1 MSDFYN
7 ADGKFVS
14 MSTIEGF
21 AIDIQ
26 NDTKLLEEIKELK
39 IQIETGKLTKEQI
52 ITEVEKLNS
61 LKANKDTSNI
71 VKNAIESLVKNT
83 VSKVDGIKL
92 EGNMELS
99 GIMKSKGF
107 YLTDGTKVNEVTRIV
122 NKLTV
127 PLDKEGNLAIV
138 PSKDK
143 KVTIN
148 DLHVTSNTG
157 LKVTGHGKTSSFGSL
172 NSGWCHITT
181 NAPNF
186 HMNKKLTIEGG
197 INTSGGR
204 THFRDVE
211 NKGRVRVGAAWGI
224 PGFYSEDNQD
234 IVVGVPRAKKVNLGT
249 AGKFVEING
258 TGNIKVPGGAQ
269 VTGGRSHFK
278 DVENKGRVRVGA
290 AWGIPGFYSE
300 DNQDIVV
307 GVPRAKKVNLGTAGK
322 FVEIT
327 GNGNMKVP
335 SDINTPVLSRIGG
348 DWLRINQQTNS
359 VGRVA
364 TYGGFSINDTRSNH
378 GGLSVGSWA
387 PPGRGNITAVG
398 QVKGKELLAE
408 GNIKAVGQVKG
419 KELLADSKICINNT
433 CITEADLKKMIPV
446 SYKFTNTTIKTA
458 VNKWIANPAAA
469 TAEYGHIK
477 YWDTSAV
484 TDMTN
489 LFQNRTTFNDDI
501 SNWDV
506 SNVTSMFQMFRGAR
520 KFNQPIG
527 KWDVSK
533 VKNMHYMFLWTT
545 VFNQPIGNWNV
556 SNVTNMKE
564 MFNGSR
570 AFNQPIGKWNV
581 SNVTNMN
588 HMFYNA
594 KAFNQDITGWNVKKG
609 IDMHRMFF
617 QATKMKARLASKY
630 RKLSGSYMGGHGG
643 PAIVKGGD
651 YVYYGGHCMVLE
663 KTGSF
668 KLLKAKTPYQYHN
681 MKPEWEFKSNRSP
694 SENVT
699 LSWDPNRR
707 GGAFVIR
714 YNGGII
720 WDAPRANC
728 NKMRDIKNIA
738 LRLEGNVIWLAN
750 AGNGGVW
757 QAKKGLPEGTG
768 KSYPKC

>member
-107 YLTDGTKVNEVTRIV
+107 YLTDGTKVNQVTRIV

-127 PLDKEGNLAIV
+127 PLDKEGNIAIV
-138 PSKDK
+138 PSTDK

-197 INTSGGR
+197 INATGGR
-204 THFRDVE
+204 THFKDVE
-211 NKGRVRVGAAWGI
+211 NRGRVRVGAAWGI

-258 TGNIKVPGGAQ
+258 NGNIKVPGGAQ

-278 DVENKGRVRVGA
+278 DAENKGRVRVGA

-307 GVPRAKKVNLGTAGK
+307 GVPSAKKVNLGTAGK

-327 GNGNMKVP
+327 GTGNMKVP
-335 SDINTPVLSRIGG
+335 GNVNTPLLSRIGG

-364 TYGGFSINDTRSNH
+364 TYGGFSINDTRSKQ
-378 GGLSVGSWA
+378 GGLSVGSWT
-387 PPGRGNITAVG
+387 PPGQGNIIATG
-398 QVKGKELLAE
+398 E
-408 GNIKAVGQVKG
+408 IKAGQIKAG
-419 KELLADSKICINNT
+419 KICINNT
-433 CITEADLKKMIPV
+433 CITEAQLKTM
-446 SYKFTNTTIKTA
+446 
-458 VNKWIANPAAA
+458 
-469 TAEYGHIK
+469 
-477 YWDTSAV
+477 
-484 TDMTN
+484 MTN
-489 LFQNRTTFNDDI
+489 QTADLAASIASNRKSIASNSGRITVNSSTMIDI
-501 SNWDV
+501 SH
-506 SNVTSMFQMFRGAR
+506 GY
-520 KFNQPIG
+520 K
-527 KWDVSK
+527 K
-533 VKNMHYMFLWTT
+533 VGYMT
-545 VFNQPIGNWNV
+545 
-556 SNVTNMKE
+556 
-564 MFNGSR
+564 
-570 AFNQPIGKWNV
+570 
-581 SNVTNMN
+581 
-588 HMFYNA
+588 
-594 KAFNQDITGWNVKKG
+594 
-609 IDMHRMFF
+609 
-617 QATKMKARLASKY
+617 
-630 RKLSGSYMGGHGG
+630 MGGSGQ
-643 PAIVKGGD
+643 IVKGGD
-651 YVYYGGHCMVLE
+651 YTYYGGYLMVLE

-668 KLLKAKTPYQYHN
+668 KLLKAKTPYQYPN

-694 SENVT
+694 SENVR
-699 LSWDPNRR
+699 LYWDANHY
-707 GGAFVIR
+707 GGAMVIT
-714 YNGGII
+714 YNGGVI
-720 WDAPRANC
+720 WDAPRENGNSMYKDKRRRLLIIQGGA
-728 NKMRDIKNIA
+728 IT
-738 LRLEGNVIWLAN
+738 LRNNRNSSIWEAR
-750 AGNGGVW
+750 
-757 QAKKGLPEGTG
+757 KGLPANTG
-768 KSYPKC
+768 KSTRLPNNNDNT